1 MNRTTS
7 EKGIALIKQFEGC
20 RLEAYKPVK
29 TEKYYT
35 IGWGHYG
42 SDVKKNQKITLDQ
55 ADKMLKSDLKKY
67 EANVNKYMKI
77 YNFNQNQFDALVS
90 FAYNI
95 GSIDTLTDNGRRS
108 LATIKKKLPLYTKA
122 GGKTLAGLIR
132 RREAELKLFNTPI
145 KESTAPTSPSVKKS
159 NEEIAREVIA
169 GKWGNGNARKSKLTK
184 AGYDY
189 EAIRKLV
196 NQMMNKGK

>member
-95 GSIDTLTDNGRRS
+95 GSIDTLTDNGKRS
-108 LATIKKKLPLYTKA
+108 IDTIKKKLPLYTKA

-132 RREAELKLFNTPI
+132 RREAELKLFNTPV
-145 KESTAPTSPSVKKS
+145 KEAASPVVSNKKS
-159 NEEIAREVIA
+159 NEEIAKEVIA
-169 GKWGNGNARKSKLTK
+169 GKWGTGNARKSKLTK

-196 NQMMNKGK
+196 NQMMKKGK

>member
-55 ADKMLKSDLKKY
+55 ANKMLKNDLKKY

-95 GSIDTLTDNGRRS
+95 GNIDTLTDNGRRS
-108 LATIKKKLPLYTKA
+108 LDTIKKKIPLYTKA

-132 RREAELKLFNTPI
+132 RREAELKLFNTPV
-145 KESTAPTSPSVKKS
+145 KEAASPVVSNKKS
-159 NEEIAREVIA
+159 NEEIAKEVIA

-196 NQMMNKGK
+196 NQMIKGK

>member
-108 LATIKKKLPLYTKA
+108 IDAIKKKLPLYTKA

-132 RREAELKLFNTPI
+132 RREAELKLFNTPV
-145 KESTAPTSPSVKKS
+145 KEAASPVVSNKKT
-159 NEEIAREVIA
+159 NEEIAKEVIA
-169 GKWGNGNARKSKLTK
+169 GKWGTGNARKSKLTK

-196 NQMMNKGK
+196 NQMMKKGK

>member
-55 ADKMLKSDLKKY
+55 ANKMLKSDLKKY

-77 YNFNQNQFDALVS
+77 YNFNQNQFDALIS

-95 GSIDTLTDNGRRS
+95 GSIDTLTDNGKRS
-108 LATIKKKLPLYTKA
+108 LDTIKKKLPLYTKA
-122 GGKTLAGLIR
+122 GGKTLAGLVR
-132 RREAELKLFNTPI
+132 RREAELKLFNTPV
-145 KESTAPTSPSVKKS
+145 KEAASPVVSNKKS

-169 GKWGNGNARKSKLTK
+169 GKWGNGNTRKSKLTK

-196 NQMMNKGK
+196 NQMIKGK